1 MTPERFDE
9 FVDDHRERFPVE
21 GEGTEALLDAP
32 TASKRWVI
40 FTTPAG
46 RLKLELHNRPVVLG
60 QRAVG
65 GKRVGAGARVE
76 TQFDLTQHSHTLHAF
91 REGEN
96 GEWEEVEAPV

>member
-1 MTPERFDE
+1 MTPERFDAFIE
-9 FVDDHRERFPVE
+9 DQRERFSVE
-21 GEGTEALLDAP
+21 GEGTEALTDAP

-40 FTTPAG
+40 FSTPAG
-46 RLKLELHNRPVVLG
+46 RLKLELHERPVMVD

-76 TQFDLTQHSHTLHAF
+76 TRFDLSQHTHTLHAF
-91 REGEN
+91 KEGED